1 MAIYPKSRSIR
12 FSFGSALT
20 AALCLLTAAGCA
32 SAGKRYDQGIEAEGR
47 GEYVEAT
54 KRYIDALKK
63 DRNHAEARDRL
74 RQVAPKAVDTYLGRM
89 ETALA
94 NGQPQQAAEEYRS
107 LEALNRSAAAVGEPL
122 PLPDDYRASR
132 RAVFD
137 AAIDYLLA
145 QGAEAEAAGQWS
157 SAKRAYDQADRYQ
170 PDAGQAEALLDGLI
184 NTHLGWCES
193 DLSQGRYR
201 SAVQHADQAIAMSG
215 GPDSPVGP
223 VALELRAT
231 AIDLGTIVVAI
242 TPTWRTDD
250 AAQFLSGDFLEAL
263 NDDLEL
269 AAWTQPP
276 LFIGVADPIIVR
288 QELRDLR
295 LSRAMLSAPEA
306 ARVGRALG
314 TPYVVTAW
322 VDVFTVIE
330 RDVREETRTADAGK
344 LGRRQYTVLDGTLE
358 YRVTI
363 QYSVVDPVRQRAVRE
378 RTVTFKETGPFQ
390 RAIYPGD
397 WTQLELS
404 RNEQRLFDPNRM
416 RDFELAVED
425 RLVRETSDGLARKV
439 FRDLEAQVP

>member
-1 MAIYPKSRSIR
+1 MATHLKAKPFR

-20 AALCLLTAAGCA
+20 AVLCILTAAGCA

-54 KRYIDALKK
+54 RRYIDAIKK
-63 DRNHAEARDRL
+63 DRNHAEARERL
-74 RQVAPKAVDTYLGRM
+74 RQVAPKAVDTYLDRA

-94 NGQPQQAAEEYRS
+94 NGRPQQAAEDYRG
-107 LEALNRSAAAVGEPL
+107 LEALNRDASGVGEPL
-122 PLPDDYRASR
+122 PLPDDFRASR

-145 QGAEAEAAGQWS
+145 QGAAAEAAGQW
-157 SAKRAYDQADRYQ
+157 ATAEHAYDQAERYQ
-170 PDAGQAEALLDGLI
+170 PDEAQADALLDGLI
-184 NTHLGWCES
+184 NTHLGWCET
-193 DLSQGRYR
+193 DLSMGRYR
-201 SAVQHADQAIAMSG
+201 SAVHHADQAIAMSG

-231 AIDLGTIVVAI
+231 AIDLGTLVVAI

-269 AAWTQPP
+269 AAWTRPP
-276 LFIGVADPIIVR
+276 LFIAVADPIIVR
-288 QELRDLR
+288 QALRDFR

-314 TPYVVTAW
+314 TAYVVTAW

-330 RDVREETRTADAGK
+330 RDVREETRTAQAGK
-344 LGRRQYTVLDGTLE
+344 LGTQQYTVIDGTLE

-363 QYSVVDPVRQRAVRE
+363 QYSVVDPGRQRAVRE

-390 RAIYPGD
+390 RAVYAGD
-397 WTQLELS
+397 WTRLELS

-416 RDFELAVED
+416 HDFELAVEE
-425 RLVRETSDGLARKV
+425 RLVREASDGLAQKV